1 MGGGPS
7 QPAQISDEENERIH
21 AEFQANLEREERQ
34 RAEEERQRAEQD
46 RLRQEE
52 EARRKRA
59 AEEEQRKRAEE
70 EAARIKA
77 NTPFQKPTPP
87 TLALTNKRSNQCQR
101 CDIVIPPGL
110 SSSTVILSRHI
121 ISGRPKA
128 YPTPKEP
135 PPGKYKDTLWEKPYL
150 NNFLVPTFLQYDER
164 DMWGSEVLNPTIR
177 DNMASIVPSYRGFD
191 ISGIYWMDLAWGNQ
205 PVKREDGK
213 LVDRDRSEWK
223 SIPKFKC
230 AFPDKKFPE
239 VWVDGRPE
247 TDEIKTFGEAMK
259 LLEEQYA
266 ELTTNISKRN
276 NPEMET
282 VLWNPSETKGENGAV
297 AINYKTHG
305 ALTKVFLKPTI
316 PFSITYGTA
325 IDVDKAARKA
335 EEAEKKQ
342 REEAKKKKEEDKK
355 KAEEDSKKAKK

>member
-34 RAEEERQRAEQD
+34 RAEAERQRAEED
-46 RLRQEE
+46 RLLQEFQ
-52 EARRKRA
+52 AKLKRA
-59 AEEEQRKRAEE
+59 EEEEQRKLAAE

-87 TLALTNKRSNQCQR
+87 TLALTNKLSNQCQR

-110 SSSTVILSRHI
+110 SSSSVILSRNILSNQPLI
-121 ISGRPKA
+121 IIPPK
-128 YPTPKEP
+128 PIEP
-135 PPGKYKDTLWEKPYL
+135 GWYRGTRWEKRYVL
-150 NNFLVPTFLQYDER
+150 NFMVPENLNDMRINEATGISYFKDVPTKY
-164 DMWGSEVLNPTIR
+164 
-177 DNMASIVPSYRGFD
+177 A
-191 ISGIYWMDLAWGNQ
+191 
-205 PVKREDGK
+205 
-213 LVDRDRSEWK
+213 
-223 SIPKFKC
+223 C
-230 AFPDKKFPE
+230 AFPNKKFPE
-239 VWVDGRPE
+239 VWVDGRPSIDLFYVE
-247 TDEIKTFGEAMK
+247 NEENPATKIYNEQEI
-259 LLEEQYA
+259 
-266 ELTTNISKRN
+266 ELAKNKQKIE
-276 NPEMET
+276 NPELRT

-335 EEAEKKQ
+335 EEAKKKQ
-342 REEAKKKKEEDKK
+342 REEAKKKAEEDKK